1 MSCELRGIAHGW
13 NDYPSGLQFTLIDST
28 HGINVF
34 SPLSDFGYE
43 EVVPGDSLRIRGTIA
58 QFAGLTQI
66 IADTVIYEGS
76 GFLTEQPELVQELN
90 EDTESHVIR
99 LKCVELVDPAQWTN
113 SAPSFEVDITT
124 GADIY
129 TMRIDAN
136 TDLFLTE
143 PPVGVFGVTGI
154 GDQRDFDAPHFE
166 GYRISPRYQSDITEP
181 VDAAFTVVSPW
192 NLLDGNLQID
202 NLSTGA
208 AGYYWTFGDGG
219 TSEEETPEYSYT
231 EEGVYEVNLTVYS
244 TDGFCSDQAVV
255 EVDVI
260 VVSVDELAFEANL
273 WPNPATGTVIFE
285 SDVTIDQIE
294 LFGMDGRMLATHS
307 PLQQR
312 FALDVS
318 GWPAGVYV
326 ARITTPK
333 GVKSVQL
340 IRAAR

>member
-1 MSCELRGIAHGW
+1 
-13 NDYPSGLQFTLIDST
+13 
-28 HGINVF
+28 
-34 SPLSDFGYE
+34 
-43 EVVPGDSLRIRGTIA
+43 
-58 QFAGLTQI
+58 
-66 IADTVIYEGS
+66 
-76 GFLTEQPELVQELN
+76 
-90 EDTESHVIR
+90 
-99 LKCVELVDPAQWTN
+99 
-113 SAPSFEVDITT
+113 
-124 GADIY
+124 
-129 TMRIDAN
+129 MRIDAN

-192 NLLDGNLQID
+192 NLLDGNLEIE

-219 TSEEETPEYSYT
+219 TSDEETPEYSYT

-244 TDGFCSDQAVV
+244 TDGYCSDQAVV

-285 SDVTIDQIE
+285 WTSPSIKSSWN
-294 LFGMDGRMLATHS
+294 DGRMLATHS
-307 PLQQR
+307 PLQPR
-312 FALDVS
+312 FVLDVS
-318 GWPAGVYV
+318 DGLLGCTWHASPHRKRQVGSAF
-326 ARITTPK
+326 
-333 GVKSVQL
+333 
-340 IRAAR
+340 RAAR

>member
-1 MSCELRGIAHGW
+1 
-13 NDYPSGLQFTLIDST
+13 
-28 HGINVF
+28 
-34 SPLSDFGYE
+34 
-43 EVVPGDSLRIRGTIA
+43 VVPGDSLRIRGTIA

-124 GADIY
+124 GGDIY

-136 TDLFLTE
+136 TDLFLTD
-143 PPVGVFGVTGI
+143 PPIGVFGVTGI

-166 GYRISPRYQSDITEP
+166 GYRISPRYQSDLTEP
-181 VDAAFTVVSPW
+181 VDASFTVTSPW
-192 NLLDGNLQID
+192 NLLDGGLEID

-208 AGYYWTFGDGG
+208 SSYYWTFGDGG
-219 TSEEETPEYSYT
+219 TSDMENPAHTYT
-231 EEGVYEVNLTVYS
+231 AEGVYDVILTAYS
-244 TDGFCSDQAVV
+244 QDANCADQVIV

-260 VVSVDELAFEANL
+260 VVSVDELDVEAKL
-273 WPNPATGTVIFE
+273 WPNPTSGAVMFE
-285 SDVTIDQIE
+285 SNTNINRIE
-294 LFGMDGRMLATHS
+294 LFGLDGRILSTHT
-307 PLQQR
+307 PQQTR
-312 FALDVS
+312 FNLDVS
-318 GWPAGVYV
+318 GWPAGVYL
-326 ARITTPK
+326 ARITTPN

>member
-1 MSCELRGIAHGW
+1 M
-13 NDYPSGLQFTLIDST
+13 
-28 HGINVF
+28 
-34 SPLSDFGYE
+34 
-43 EVVPGDSLRIRGTIA
+43 
-58 QFAGLTQI
+58 
-66 IADTVIYEGS
+66 
-76 GFLTEQPELVQELN
+76 
-90 EDTESHVIR
+90 
-99 LKCVELVDPAQWTN
+99 
-113 SAPSFEVDITT
+113 
-124 GADIY
+124 
-129 TMRIDAN
+129 
-136 TDLFLTE
+136 
-143 PPVGVFGVTGI
+143 GVFGVTGI
-154 GDQRDFDAPHFE
+154 GDQRDFDEPHFE

-244 TDGFCSDQAVV
+244 TDGYCSDQAVV

-307 PLQQR
+307 PLQPR